1 MLRKVKVLQ
10 IKGEKISNEDSER
23 MSYYYRNHKI
33 TSVNSL
39 TSLIWN
45 TIKIEQDK
53 MKREKENKEV
63 IEEIEYQCLN

>member
-10 IKGEKISNEDSER
+10 IKGEKILNEDLER
-23 MSYYYRNHKI
+23 MSYYYRNYKI
-33 TSVNSL
+33 ILVNFL
-39 TSLIWN
+39 IFLIWN
-45 TIKIEQDK
+45 IIKIEQDK